1 MRPRTTYLIDTE
13 NVHNTWTELLDETR
27 QTDSFI
33 LFYTV
38 NHQPLSL
45 AALAKICNKRRKVEC
60 VPADTGF
67 NALDV
72 TLVAELGRRVE
83 LDRAR
88 TPNVPRAY
96 IIISDDKGYDP
107 AVQHL
112 CRQGVQVSRTAMH
125 VTDRHRKPAA
135 AQPASTPSAPARSS
149 EADDGDEP
157 SGPTGPAARP
167 RYKGTYEQWR
177 QILLSYPDVTE
188 SDVTVCMKYLPSSM
202 SLLDVHQRLTTFH
215 NHLVKY
221 YKNLSLT
228 ADMYDRVKPAIRH
241 IAEHGPLVGKA
252 KKTAKK

>member
-38 NHQPLSL
+38 NHQPISL
-45 AALAKICNKRRKVEC
+45 DALAKICNKRRKVEC

-88 TPNVPRAY
+88 TPNIPRAY
-96 IIISDDKGYDP
+96 IIVSDDKGYDP

-125 VTDRHRKPAA
+125 VTDRHRKPGSTAA
-135 AQPASTPSAPARSS
+135 ASHSNAPASPKD
-149 EADDGDEP
+149 DDGENEP
-157 SGPTGPAARP
+157 SGPTGPAAKP
-167 RYKGTYEQWR
+167 RYSGVQEQWR
-177 QILLSYPDVTE
+177 QILLSYPNVTE
-188 SDVTVCMKYLPSSM
+188 SDVTVCMKYLPQCM
-202 SLLDVHQRLTTFH
+202 TQRDFNTRMITFH

-221 YKNLSLT
+221 YKNQSLT

-241 IAEHGPLVGKA
+241 IAENGPLVGKA
-252 KKTAKK
+252 KKSNQ